1 MPIYEF
7 ECRSCGHVWDELQKS
22 SDPDPDACPNCVNP
36 VVVRRMTAAAFRLK
50 GAGWYETDFKKDGDT
65 KRNLVEGS
73 SGEAAKTDAV
83 SAPATTEKAPEKTST
98 VEKSTSEKA
107 TSEKAT
113 PAPAAAPA
121 TSAPPTPSGSGS

>member
-7 ECRSCGHVWDELQKS
+7 ECRSCGQVWDALQKS
-22 SDPDPDACPNCVNP
+22 SDPDPDTCPNCVNP

-50 GAGWYETDFKKDGDT
+50 GAGWYETDFKKEGDT

-73 SGEAAKTDAV
+73 SGESAKSEAVTTPAA
-83 SAPATTEKAPEKTST
+83 TEKVPEKAAA
-98 VEKSTSEKA
+98 VEKT

-113 PAPAAAPA
+113 PAPAAAP
-121 TSAPPTPSGSGS
+121 SAPAPSGSTI

>member
-22 SDPDPDACPNCVNP
+22 SDPDPETCPNCVNP

-50 GAGWYETDFKKDGDT
+50 GAGWYETDFKKEGDT

-73 SGEAAKTDAV
+73 SGETAKPEAVATPAA
-83 SAPATTEKAPEKTST
+83 TEKAPEKAVA
-98 VEKSTSEKA
+98 VEKS

-113 PAPAAAPA
+113 PAPAAAP
-121 TSAPPTPSGSGS
+121 SAPAPPGSTI

>member
-7 ECRSCGHVWDELQKS
+7 QCRSCNHVWDELQKS
-22 SDPDPDACPNCVNP
+22 SDPDPDTCPNCTNP

-50 GAGWYETDFKKDGDT
+50 GAGWYETDFKKEGDT

-73 SGEAAKTDAV
+73 SGDSSKSEAGSSPASGET
-83 SAPATTEKAPEKTST
+83 APDKAAS

-107 TSEKAT
+107 TPA
-113 PAPAAAPA
+113 PAPAAAA
-121 TSAPPTPSGSGS
+121 PTPSKPTDAAS

>member
-22 SDPDPDACPNCVNP
+22 SDPDPETCPNCVNP

-50 GAGWYETDFKKDGDT
+50 GAGWYETDFKKEGDT

-73 SGEAAKTDAV
+73 SGEAAKPEAV
-83 SAPATTEKAPEKTST
+83 ATPAATEKAPEKAAA
-98 VEKSTSEKA
+98 VEKS

-113 PAPAAAPA
+113 PAPAAAP
-121 TSAPPTPSGSGS
+121 SSPAPPGSTI

>member
-22 SDPDPDACPNCVNP
+22 SDPDPDTCPNCANP

-50 GAGWYETDFKKDGDT
+50 GAGWYETDFKKEGDT

-73 SGEAAKTDAV
+73 SGEPAKSD
-83 SAPATTEKAPEKTST
+83 SASSPASSEKTPEKTAP
-98 VEKSTSEKA
+98 VETSTSEKVV
-107 TSEKAT
+107 S
-113 PAPAAAPA
+113 AP
-121 TSAPPTPSGSGS
+121 TSAPSAPTPPAPPKPTSSAS

>member
-22 SDPDPDACPNCVNP
+22 SDPDPDSCPNCANP

-50 GAGWYETDFKKDGDT
+50 GAGWYETDFKKEGDT
-65 KRNLVEGS
+65 KRNLVEAASGDATKSEAAANPS
-73 SGEAAKTDAV
+73 SGEKVPDKTAA
-83 SAPATTEKAPEKTST
+83 

-107 TSEKAT
+107 A
-113 PAPAAAPA
+113 PAPLP
-121 TSAPPTPSGSGS
+121 TPPTPPKPTGAAS

>member
-22 SDPDPDACPNCVNP
+22 SDPDPDICPNCTNP

-50 GAGWYETDFKKDGDT
+50 GAGWYETDFKKEGDT

-73 SGEAAKTDAV
+73 SGDSSKTEAA
-83 SAPATTEKAPEKTST
+83 SSPASSEKAPDKPAA

-107 TSEKAT
+107 T
-113 PAPAAAPA
+113 PAPTPAAAP
-121 TSAPPTPSGSGS
+121 TPPTPPKPTGAAS

>member
-22 SDPDPDACPNCVNP
+22 SDPDPDTCPNCVNP

-50 GAGWYETDFKKDGDT
+50 GAGWYETDFKKEGDT
-65 KRNLVEGS
+65 KRNLVDGS
-73 SGEAAKTDAV
+73 SGDSAKSEAVV
-83 SAPATTEKAPEKTST
+83 SPASTEKAPAAAI
-98 VEKSTSEKA
+98 EKS

-113 PAPAAAPA
+113 PAPAAVPTSPA
-121 TSAPPTPSGSGS
+121 PSGSSS

>member
-7 ECRSCGHVWDELQKS
+7 ECRSCGNVWDALQKS
-22 SDPDPDACPNCVNP
+22 SDPDPDICPNCVNP

-50 GAGWYETDFKKDGDT
+50 GAGWYETDFKKEGDT

-73 SGEAAKTDAV
+73 SGDSSKSEAAASSTSSEKV
-83 SAPATTEKAPEKTST
+83 PEKAAS

-107 TSEKAT
+107 
-113 PAPAAAPA
+113 APPVAAPA
-121 TSAPPTPSGSGS
+121 PSAPSTPSGSSS

>member
-22 SDPDPDACPNCVNP
+22 SDPDPEACPNCVNP
-36 VVVRRMTAAAFRLK
+36 VVLRRMTAAAFRLK

-73 SGEAAKTDAV
+73 SGEVAKPESGSSPAA
-83 SAPATTEKAPEKTST
+83 TEKAPEKAST

-107 TSEKAT
+107 T
-113 PAPAAAPA
+113 PAPAATPTPA
-121 TSAPPTPSGSGS
+121 STPSGPTT

>member
-22 SDPDPDACPNCVNP
+22 SDPDPEACPNCVNP
-36 VVVRRMTAAAFRLK
+36 VVLRRMTAAAFRLK

-73 SGEAAKTDAV
+73 SGEVVKPESGSSPAA
-83 SAPATTEKAPEKTST
+83 TEKAPEKAST

-107 TSEKAT
+107 T
-113 PAPAAAPA
+113 PAPAATPTPA
-121 TSAPPTPSGSGS
+121 STPSGPTT

>member
-7 ECRSCGHVWDELQKS
+7 QCRSCNHVWDELQKS
-22 SDPDPDACPNCVNP
+22 SDPDPDTCPNCANP

-50 GAGWYETDFKKDGDT
+50 GAGWYETDFKKEGDT

-73 SGEAAKTDAV
+73 SGDSSKSEAV
-83 SAPATTEKAPEKTST
+83 SSPAPGEKVPDKAAS

-107 TSEKAT
+107 TPA
-113 PAPAAAPA
+113 PAPAAAP
-121 TSAPPTPSGSGS
+121 TPPKPTDAAS